1 MKLSVHF
8 IYEALIVK
16 PKCRKPNVVA
26 LKDIVDIEIKEI
38 AINKFP
44 LAFKVGE
51 KELRWVQNKLW
62 TITYQQVTDEEPT

>member
-26 LKDIVDIEIKEI
+26 LKDIVDVEIKEI
-38 AINKFP
+38 A
-44 LAFKVGE
+44 L
-51 KELRWVQNKLW
+51 
-62 TITYQQVTDEEPT
+62 TSSPT